1 MSKILR
7 TKTAVERAKEF
18 ADAAKAPLFDYNEE
32 ALESLEPEKNHS
44 KKGSRLK
51 FMIKMALVVVILFKI
66 VWETVKKYGNQ
77 KSQELSTTM
86 HNNYIYDTI
95 ENPLERLLP
104 VHWFLEMNR
113 EDVVDRME
121 CLINNNETLCEHYDE
136 VKCSVL
142 DKKSY
147 EYESCM
153 LRTYRKFGREQKD
166 FCISH
171 YQNSGH
177 YLPSEKSTA
186 AFIDAFYGCL

>member
-1 MSKILR
+1 
-7 TKTAVERAKEF
+7 
-18 ADAAKAPLFDYNEE
+18 
-32 ALESLEPEKNHS
+32 
-44 KKGSRLK
+44 
-51 FMIKMALVVVILFKI
+51 
-66 VWETVKKYGNQ
+66 
-77 KSQELSTTM
+77 M

-186 AFIDAFYGCL
+186 AFIDAFYGCLQHAGIPKGKKYCDKILGASPTSKQQDYFACYQRLNVNPDQYGELQCRF